1 MSASMIGGSIIIIA
15 VSLLIAKLIRIKFK
29 IFSKLFLPSS
39 IIAGFLLLILGPE
52 VLGKALSESYTYG
65 IFNENIIEVFRS
77 IPGLLITFIFAS
89 LFIGSKIPKI
99 KDILLVAGPQVSFGQ
114 TVAWGQYV
122 IGILVTML
130 ILTPIFGANP
140 MVGALIEIAFEGGH
154 GTAAGLA
161 DTFDE
166 LGFTEGRDLAMGL
179 ATIGIVFGV
188 ISGVILINWAVRKSH
203 TNFLKTN
210 KEAEESNISNIVPK
224 EERESAAV
232 LTVSPE
238 SIEPLALHLGVIAL
252 AIGIGKLALEG
263 LRLLENMTWGSGD
276 GFLIIHYMPLF
287 PLAMLGGFVV
297 QLFISKFDFKHIID
311 RKTIVRLQG
320 LALDL
325 LVVSAIGG
333 LSLTVIGENIV
344 VFLILAFVGIMWN
357 ILMFVFIA
365 RRMMPK
371 YWFERGIGDF
381 GQSMGMTALGLMLIR
396 IVDSDNKSNALFAF
410 GYKQLLFE
418 PIVGG
423 GLMTAISVPLIFN
436 FGSTAVLIVSMIF
449 MIFWLIL
456 GLFYFGK
463 MKQSRIY

>member
-52 VLGKALSESYTYG
+52 VLGKALGESNTYG

-161 DTFDE
+161 DTFNE

-179 ATIGIVFGV
+179 ATVGIVFGV

-203 TNFLKTN
+203 TKFLKTK

-297 QLFISKFDFKHIID
+297 QLFISKFDFKQIID

-463 MKQSRIY
+463 MKQSKIY